1 MPPGAQRGKYG
12 QPARPGGIPE
22 LRRRHAMTT
31 RSRAAAFCKRF
42 DLRIPILQAPMAGS
56 TPAALAAAAIS

>member
-1 MPPGAQRGKYG
+1 
-12 QPARPGGIPE
+12 
-22 LRRRHAMTT
+22 MTT